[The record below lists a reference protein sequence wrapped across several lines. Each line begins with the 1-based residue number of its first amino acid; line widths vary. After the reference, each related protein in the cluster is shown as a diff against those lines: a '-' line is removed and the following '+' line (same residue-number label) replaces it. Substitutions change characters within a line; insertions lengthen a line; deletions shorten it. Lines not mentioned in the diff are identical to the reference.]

1 MRPARRVALGPQC
14 RRPVR
19 CLGHALLRFPLLHLP
34 AKQLSVC
41 PQILGGR
48 NNDCWHVGSW
58 TPSFR
63 HCPIPGVRS
72 KIVAS
77 SSVSELSRP
86 LGQEPTLSVV
96 APLFNESQNVRPL
109 VEWIRQALESYE
121 GSYEVILVDDGSR
134 DDTWAQ
140 VCAVAGPQ
148 VRGLR
153 LGRNVGQTAA
163 MMAGFDHALGRVVV
177 SLDGDLQ
184 NDPRDIPG
192 LIAKLEEGYDLV
204 CGWRRQRQDKLLLRK
219 VPSWVANRLIRRL
232 TGVPITDNGCSLKA
246 YRRDL
251 LNRIPLYAE
260 QHRFIPALSA
270 SVGAR
275 IAEMPVRHH
284 ARRFGESKYGIS
296 RTLKVLVDL
305 LTLKMITTF
314 RSRPLVGFALAA
326 VPALGIAL
334 LFGIFWLVSWTW
346 FEPEKA
352 SALVFPGAGLLAL
365 GVAIYLFMLGLVA
378 EVALSSERV
387 GNHDIPTAAE
397 IY

>member
-1 MRPARRVALGPQC
+1 
-14 RRPVR
+14 
-19 CLGHALLRFPLLHLP
+19 
-34 AKQLSVC
+34 
-41 PQILGGR
+41 
-48 NNDCWHVGSW
+48 
-58 TPSFR
+58 
-63 HCPIPGVRS
+63 
-72 KIVAS
+72 
-77 SSVSELSRP
+77 
-86 LGQEPTLSVV
+86 
-96 APLFNESQNVRPL
+96 
-109 VEWIRQALESYE
+109 VEWITQGLAAYP
-121 GSYEVILVDDGSR
+121 GSYEVVLVDDGSR

-140 VCAVAGPQ
+140 VCAVANPQ

-163 MMAGFDHALGRVVV
+163 MMAGFDHARGQVVV

-184 NDPRDIPG
+184 NDPRDIPA
-192 LIAKLEEGYDLV
+192 LIAKLDEGYDLV
-204 CGWRRQRQDKLLLRK
+204 CGWRQQRQDKLLLRK
-219 VPSWVANRLIRRL
+219 VPSWVANRLIRWL

-251 LNRIPLYAE
+251 LDRIPLYAE

-296 RTLKVLVDL
+296 RTVKVLIDL

-326 VPALGIAL
+326 VPALGAAV
-334 LFGIFWLVSWTW
+334 LFGVLWVVSWTQ
-346 FEPEKA
+346 FGPEKA
-352 SALVFPGAGLLAL
+352 SALVFPGAGLLAVGAAL
-365 GVAIYLFMLGLVA
+365 YLFMLGLVA

-387 GNHDIPTAAE
+387 GINDTPTAAE
-397 IY
+397 IR